1 MKKRNMVLVAL
12 LALLLGLAAYG
23 TVAYFAGEAHTTNVI
38 TTGTVDVELVE
49 TWNPEDGKNVMPG
62 QTVSKK
68 VEVKNIGTGDAW
80 VRVHVATTATDA
92 QKQPLDVAL
101 ISLVGTDVTDEAGQQ
116 VWVPGEGG
124 WYYYYEPL
132 APGAMTALPLFTAVK
147 FDAAM
152 DNEFQGATIQVAVSA
167 QGVQSK
173 NNPIPEG
180 GDVTAIPGWPT
191 N

>member
-23 TVAYFAGEAHTTNVI
+23 TVAYFAGEAHVTNVI
-38 TTGTVDVELVE
+38 TTGTVDVELIE
-49 TWNPEDGKNVMPG
+49 TWNPEDGKGVMPG

-68 VEVKNIGTGDAW
+68 VEVTNTGTADTW
-80 VRVHVATTATDA
+80 VRVHVETSAVDASGAPLATG
-92 QKQPLDVAL
+92 L
-101 ISLVGTDVTDEAGQQ
+101 ISLVGTDVTDADGKQ

-132 APGAMTALPLFTAVK
+132 VPDAMTALPLFTAVK
-147 FDAAM
+147 FDGQM
-152 DNEFQGATIQVAVSA
+152 GNEFQGATIQVDVSA
-167 QGVQSK
+167 QAVQAK
-173 NNPIPEG
+173 NNIPEG
-180 GDVTAIPGWPT
+180 GDVSKIAGWPS